1 MAADCRSKQFALA
14 GYRLGCTQG
23 SGEVYK
29 GRFSETRHQTHR
41 QQDTNM
47 SELQNKAV
55 TLASQGED
63 DLSSQASSDRCI
75 PFLKSALDLHFA
87 LGGNVEALD
96 ALLQAHRSRRQLRV
110 DAAVA
115 NVVIEL
121 AVASHLSDIDMVQ
134 ATYNRLDAEL
144 DISRHSK

>member
-1 MAADCRSKQFALA
+1 
-14 GYRLGCTQG
+14 
-23 SGEVYK
+23 
-29 GRFSETRHQTHR
+29 
-41 QQDTNM
+41 M

-121 AVASHLSDIDMVQ
+121 AVASHLNDIDMVQ
-134 ATYNRLDAEL
+134 AAYNRLDAEL